1 MDFPFIGLSEQMM
14 WAIIACLVMMVF
26 DIITGFM
33 AAWKNKD
40 IQSTKMREGLFH
52 KGTLILLIILAWLC
66 ELFVMHVPDLGITI
80 PLVIPACV
88 IIFAMEL
95 VSITENAAEINPEL
109 KDSKLLKLF
118 GMSNDVEGEHAKRD

>member
-1 MDFPFIGLSEQMM
+1 MDFPMIGLSEQMM
-14 WAIIACLVMMVF
+14 WAIIACLVIMVF

-52 KGTLILLIILAWLC
+52 KGNLILLIILAWLC

-88 IIFAMEL
+88 IIFAMEV
-95 VSITENAAEINPEL
+95 VSITENSSEINPEL

-118 GMSNDVEGEHAKRD
+118 SVSNDVEGDHAKRN

>member
-1 MDFPFIGLSEQMM
+1 MEFSMIGLSEEMM
-14 WAIIACLVMMVF
+14 WAIVACLVMMVF

-66 ELFVMHVPDLGITI
+66 ELFVMHVPDLGITV
-80 PLVIPACV
+80 PLVIPSCV

-118 GMSNDVEGEHAKRD
+118 SVSNDVEGDHAKRD

>member
-1 MDFPFIGLSEQMM
+1 MEFPQLGLTEQMM
-14 WAIIACLVMMVF
+14 WAIVTCLVMMVF

-52 KGTLILLIILAWLC
+52 KGTLILLIILAWMC

-109 KDSKLLKLF
+109 KDSKLLQLF
-118 GMSNDVEGEHAKRD
+118 KTPDKEDGHAERN

>member
-1 MDFPFIGLSEQMM
+1 MDFPLIGLSEQMM

-52 KGTLILLIILAWLC
+52 KGALILLIILAWLC

-95 VSITENAAEINPEL
+95 VSITENAAEINPKL
-109 KDSKLLKLF
+109 KDSKLLQLF
-118 GMSNDVEGEHAKRD
+118 KATDGTDGNHAERN

>member
-1 MDFPFIGLSEQMM
+1 MDFPLIGLSEQMM

-66 ELFVMHVPDLGITI
+66 ELSAMHVPDLGITI

-109 KDSKLLKLF
+109 KDSKLLQLF
-118 GMSNDVEGEHAKRD
+118 KVSDDMEGDHAKRN

>member
-1 MDFPFIGLSEQMM
+1 MEFSMIGLSEEMM
-14 WAIIACLVMMVF
+14 WAIVACLVMMVF

-52 KGTLILLIILAWLC
+52 KGALILLIILAWLC
-66 ELFVMHVPDLGITI
+66 ELFVMHVPDLGITV
-80 PLVIPACV
+80 PLVIPSCV

-118 GMSNDVEGEHAKRD
+118 SVSNDVEGNHAKRD

>member
-1 MDFPFIGLSEQMM
+1 MNFPLIGLSEQMM
-14 WAIIACLVMMVF
+14 WALIACLVMMVF
-26 DIITGFM
+26 DIITGIT

-52 KGTLILLIILAWLC
+52 KGTLVLLIILAWVC

-80 PLVIPACV
+80 PLVIPACI

-118 GMSNDVEGEHAKRD
+118 KVSNDGEGDHAKRN

>member
-1 MDFPFIGLSEQMM
+1 MDFQQLGLSEQMM
-14 WAIIACLVMMVF
+14 WAIVACLVMMVF
-26 DIITGFM
+26 DIITGFT
-33 AAWKNKD
+33 AAWKNKN

-52 KGTLILLIILAWLC
+52 KGTLILLIILAWMC
-66 ELFVMHVPDLGITI
+66 ELFVMHIPDLGITI

-88 IIFAMEL
+88 IIFTMEL

-118 GMSNDVEGEHAKRD
+118 SISNDVEGEHAKRD

>member
-1 MDFPFIGLSEQMM
+1 MEFSMIGLSEEMM
-14 WAIIACLVMMVF
+14 WAIVACLVMMVF

-66 ELFVMHVPDLGITI
+66 ELFVMHVPDLGITV
-80 PLVIPACV
+80 PLVIPSCV

-118 GMSNDVEGEHAKRD
+118 SVSNDVEGNHAKRD

>member
-1 MDFPFIGLSEQMM
+1 MEFQQLGLSEQMM
-14 WAIIACLVMMVF
+14 WAIVACLVMMVF
-26 DIITGFM
+26 DIITGFT
-33 AAWKNKD
+33 AAWKNKN

-52 KGTLILLIILAWLC
+52 KGTLILLIILAWMC
-66 ELFVMHVPDLGITI
+66 ELFVMHIPDLGITI

-88 IIFAMEL
+88 IIFTMEL

-118 GMSNDVEGEHAKRD
+118 SISNDVEGEHAKRD

>member
-1 MDFPFIGLSEQMM
+1 MHFQLIGLSEQMM
-14 WAIIACLVMMVF
+14 WAIVACLVMMVF

-33 AAWKNKD
+33 AAWKNKN

-52 KGTLILLIILAWLC
+52 KGTLILLIILAWMC
-66 ELFVMHVPDLGITI
+66 ELFVMHIPDLGITI

-88 IIFAMEL
+88 IIFTMEL

-118 GMSNDVEGEHAKRD
+118 SISNDVEGEHAKRD

>member
-1 MDFPFIGLSEQMM
+1 MDFPQLGLSVQML

-40 IQSTKMREGLFH
+40 IQSIKMREGLFH
-52 KGTLILLIILAWLC
+52 KGTLILLIILAWMC

-88 IIFAMEL
+88 IIFAMEM

-109 KDSKLLKLF
+109 KDSKLLQLF
-118 GMSNDVEGEHAKRD
+118 KATDGTDGNHAERN

>member
-1 MDFPFIGLSEQMM
+1 MDFQQLGLSEQMM
-14 WAIIACLVMMVF
+14 WAIVACLVMMVF
-26 DIITGFM
+26 DIITGFT
-33 AAWKNKD
+33 AAWKNKI

-52 KGTLILLIILAWLC
+52 KGTLILLIILAWMC
-66 ELFVMHVPDLGITI
+66 ELFVMHIPDLGITI

-88 IIFAMEL
+88 IIFTMEL

-118 GMSNDVEGEHAKRD
+118 SISNDVEGEHAKRD

>member
-1 MDFPFIGLSEQMM
+1 MEFPQLGLTEQMM
-14 WAIIACLVMMVF
+14 WAIAACLVMMVF

-52 KGTLILLIILAWLC
+52 KATLILLIILAWLC

-88 IIFAMEL
+88 VIFAMEL

-109 KDSKLLKLF
+109 KDSKLLQLF
-118 GMSNDVEGEHAKRD
+118 KVSDDMEGDHAKRN